1 MRVLLFFVLLPLL
14 GESYRPPLGG
24 GADPVPGTCPER
36 RGFINFP
43 TSSWEGMEFQVNE
56 EDYPGGFPQWHPD
69 IASLS
74 DSGFVAVWMD
84 ERNGDYDIYAQR
96 FEGDGKPWGRA
107 IRVNDD
113 SGSANQWNPGVA
125 YDYQGRWAVVWSDY
139 RGGEPEIYAQVFAGE
154 EKVGDNLKLSQRKE
168 AKRYYPDVAG
178 WEGRF
183 LAVWEDRR
191 DGDPDIY
198 GQLFDLNSL
207 VGDNFKLNDPA
218 PRFSQRYPQVAS
230 SGEGAFLVVWR
241 DYRKGSSP
249 HVFGQ
254 LISEYGEAIG
264 NNFWADDD
272 SSGYAAWYPS
282 VSGGGAGGFVVVWEE
297 WMGRDY
303 DVFARRYDSTGS
315 SVGDIIE
322 VSQDPNQSEQSLP
335 SVGAGPDGFFLS
347 WADKR
352 GGNYDIYAQRFDQEG
367 NLLGENFRVN
377 DDQGEASQLYPAA
390 TCGESGFCIC
400 WRDMRDGLAQVYAQ
414 TYDSTGQPEE
424 ANFKPAGEVWGAHQ
438 FSPSLA
444 SEPGGLTLV
453 VWEDYRWGRAKIY
466 GQWFTGDGLLLDGN
480 LPIQDRLWPCLQFSP
495 QVASD
500 REGRFSISW
509 MEGREGDWDVWLKPW
524 PGASLR
530 VNDQSLGFQGYPS
543 LSYGNNGYL
552 MVCWEDRRGGYDI
565 FGQIYDSTFSPIG
578 SNFQI
583 NGEERDSYR
592 YDPCLAGANGFVA
605 CWREYYLEN
614 SHWVSHI
621 YAQIFDSLAQPIGG
635 NFRVG
640 PGQSY
645 QFAPQVGFGRANE
658 FCVAWVSEEDEDEDI
673 YAQWFDD
680 QGMSLTDPVL
690 VNDDGAGATQVNPAV
705 VGHQGEWIIAWSD
718 YREGDGDIYG
728 QKFKVAGHRSG
739 GNFRLN
745 SDPGGKGQFRP
756 SLSASDTLLLA
767 CWEDARVL
775 GDGWDIWAKL
785 SSWEKTG
792 VKGGSAS
799 GSVLS
804 SFTLSQNYPNPF
816 NSATHIRYHLPL
828 VSSRLS
834 AVSLKIY
841 NILGQ
846 EVRTLVDKRQ
856 GPGGYEVVW
865 NGRDRWGNPLSSGI
879 YFCQLKA
886 GDLSLSK
893 KMLLVK

>member
-14 GESYRPPLGG
+14 GEGYPPPIGG
-24 GADPVPGTCPER
+24 NTDPVPGTCPER
-36 RGFINFP
+36 KGSINFSNS
-43 TSSWEGMEFQVNE
+43 TWEGMEFQVNE
-56 EDYPGGFPQWHPD
+56 EDYPGGFPQWWPD
-69 IASLS
+69 ITPLS
-74 DSGFVAVWMD
+74 DGGFVAVWMD

-96 FEGDGKPWGRA
+96 FGGDGKPQGET
-107 IRVNDD
+107 IKVNDD
-113 SGSANQWNPGVA
+113 SGSVNQWNPGVT

-139 RGGEPEIYAQVFAGE
+139 RGGGAEMYAQIFEGGE
-154 EKVGDNLKLSQRKE
+154 RIGGNFKLSQGKE
-168 AKRYYPDVAG
+168 TKRYYPDVAG
-178 WEGRF
+178 WKGRF
-183 LAVWEDRR
+183 LVVWEDRR

-198 GQLFDLNSL
+198 GQLFDVDSL
-207 VGDNFKLNDPA
+207 VGENFRLNTA
-218 PRFSQRYPQVAS
+218 PRLSQRYPQVAS

-241 DYRKGSSP
+241 DYRKGP
-249 HVFGQ
+249 AHIFGQ
-254 LISEYGEAIG
+254 LVEEDGDILGG
-264 NNFWADDD
+264 NFWVDDD
-272 SSGYAAWYPS
+272 SLGSVAYYTS
-282 VSGGGAGGFVVVWEE
+282 VSGDGIGRFVVAWEG
-297 WMGRDY
+297 WMKDNY
-303 DVFARRYDSTGS
+303 DIFARRYDSTGAQLD
-315 SVGDIIE
+315 DIL
-322 VSQDPNQSEQSLP
+322 VVTKDPSEQSLP
-335 SVGAGPDGFFLS
+335 SVGAGPDGFLLS

-352 GGNYDIYAQRFDQEG
+352 EGNYDIYAQRFDQEG
-367 NLLGENFRVN
+367 NPMGQNFRAN
-377 DDQGEASQLYPAA
+377 DDQGEACQLYQAA
-390 TCGESGFCIC
+390 AWGERGFCIC
-400 WRDMRDGLAQVYAQ
+400 WRDMRDGWAQIYAQ
-414 TYDSTGQPEE
+414 AYDSAGQPEGE
-424 ANFKPAGEVWGAHQ
+424 NFKPAGEVWGAHQ
-438 FSPSLA
+438 LSSSLA
-444 SEPGGLTLV
+444 SEPAGSTLV
-453 VWEDYRWGRAKIY
+453 VWEDYREGRVKIY

-480 LPIQDRLWPCLQFSP
+480 LPIQDRPGPCLQFSP

-530 VNDQSLGFQGYPS
+530 VNDQSLGFQRYPS

-552 MVCWEDRRGGYDI
+552 MVCWEDRRWGYDI
-565 FGQIYDSTFSPIG
+565 FGQLYDAPLFPIS
-578 SNFQI
+578 SNFKI

-592 YDPCLAGANGFVA
+592 YDPCLTGANGFVA

-614 SHWVSHI
+614 FHWVSHI

-645 QFAPQVGFGRANE
+645 QFAPQVGFGRVNE

-690 VNDDGAGATQVNPAV
+690 VNDDGPGATQVNPAV

-728 QKFKVAGHRSG
+728 QKFLGPGHRSG

-745 SDPGGKGQFRP
+745 SDPGGKCQFRP

-767 CWEDARVL
+767 CWEDARVS
-775 GDGWDIWAKL
+775 GDGWDIWAKV
-785 SSWEKTG
+785 SSWDETG
-792 VKGGSAS
+792 VKGGSVS

-816 NSATHIRYHLPL
+816 NSATHIRYHLPV

-846 EVRTLVDKRQ
+846 VIRTLVDKRQ
-856 GPGGYEVVW
+856 GPGSYEVVW
-865 NGRDRWGNPLSSGI
+865 NGMDRRGNLLPSGI
-879 YFCQLKA
+879 YFCLLKV